1 MTRPSLREKVIIN
14 KSNSTWL
21 FPASRTGVIFFFMAF
36 FQVSAVKRKGA
47 WHAIRARLA
56 LACTR
61 LKNTHTKEQKSKTK
75 KFSCC
80 TGVVFP
86 NMQKDSNVGLPFW
99 KILCYPCYIYKVMGS
114 CIYSFKIPPSVEIT
128 EITRLNFKILK
139 CMEKRRQVVLNLSLR
154 SHSFLYQNRKINWES
169 IGNLNRVEIKI
180 KSYIV
185 YSFSS
190 LNLPLIF
197 KVCPERYLNWFVID

>member
-1 MTRPSLREKVIIN
+1 M
-14 KSNSTWL
+14 
-21 FPASRTGVIFFFMAF
+21 
-36 FQVSAVKRKGA
+36 
-47 WHAIRARLA
+47 
-56 LACTR
+56 
-61 LKNTHTKEQKSKTK
+61 
-75 KFSCC
+75 
-80 TGVVFP
+80 VFP
-86 NMQKDSNVGLPFW
+86 NMQKDSNVGLSFW

-114 CIYSFKIPPSVEIT
+114 CIYSFKIPHSVEIT
-128 EITRLNFKILK
+128 EINRLNFKILK

>member
-1 MTRPSLREKVIIN
+1 
-14 KSNSTWL
+14 
-21 FPASRTGVIFFFMAF
+21 
-36 FQVSAVKRKGA
+36 
-47 WHAIRARLA
+47 
-56 LACTR
+56 
-61 LKNTHTKEQKSKTK
+61 
-75 KFSCC
+75 
-80 TGVVFP
+80 
-86 NMQKDSNVGLPFW
+86 MQKDSNVGLPFW

-114 CIYSFKIPPSVEIT
+114 CIYSFKIPHSVETT

-185 YSFSS
+185 FSFSS
-190 LNLPLIF
+190 LNLPLILKF
-197 KVCPERYLNWFVID
+197 CPERYLNWFVIDWSYRQLTLRC